1 MLMAENSIIGAFI
14 SLDKDAARK
23 FVQIRDKVTVKGETM
38 YLVGGG
44 KKFKEASLIS
54 PKDIIKFKV
63 EKKKKEEDEETDDD
77 EE

>member
-1 MLMAENSIIGAFI
+1 MAENSIIGAFV

-23 FVQIRDKVTVKGETM
+23 FVQIRDKVTVNGETM

-44 KKFKEASLIS
+44 KKCKEAQLIS

>member
-1 MLMAENSIIGAFI
+1 MAENSIIGAFV

-44 KKFKEASLIS
+44 KKCKEASLIS

-63 EKKKKEEDEETDDD
+63 EKKKKNDEEEGDDD
-77 EE
+77 DDD